1 LLIAAVPFVGVIL
14 SWLTGAADRFDARRL
29 AGLVIGFLGVAALV
43 GLNVSGSD
51 ATAIGELS
59 LVAIGYAVGP
69 MIIARRL
76 SDIPGIGVVAISL
89 TLPAIAYSPFALS
102 HLPRTMP
109 SLDVLLAIAILGVV
123 CTAVAFLVFFALIAE
138 VGSVRATM
146 ITYINPAV
154 ALGLGVALLNEPF
167 TVGAALGFLL
177 ILAGLFLATRRPR
190 VATQTKP
197 QLASESSA
205 S

>member
-1 LLIAAVPFVGVIL
+1 
-14 SWLTGAADRFDARRL
+14 
-29 AGLVIGFLGVAALV
+29 
-43 GLNVSGSD
+43 
-51 ATAIGELS
+51 
-59 LVAIGYAVGP
+59 
-69 MIIARRL
+69 
-76 SDIPGIGVVAISL
+76 
-89 TLPAIAYSPFALS
+89 
-102 HLPRTMP
+102 MP

-154 ALGLGVALLNEPF
+154 ALGLGVVLLHEPL

-190 VATQTKP
+190 GATAAKP